1 MQEASP
7 AVTLTQEFIAA
18 LKKVKDAHG
27 AAEGDR
33 RMSNDKDWR
42 KPLPDPLPYVAS
54 VPQTGWHF
62 FQVELGAAWDL
73 ARKGVIPTIP
83 TGARNKQ
90 ALPRVLAQCL
100 TRDPND

>member
-1 MQEASP
+1 MMRDE
-7 AVTLTQEFIAA
+7 
-18 LKKVKDAHG
+18 
-27 AAEGDR
+27 
-33 RMSNDKDWR
+33 DWK

-62 FQVELGAAWDL
+62 FQAEPGASWDL

-90 ALPRVLAQCL
+90 ALPRVLAQRL
-100 TRDPND
+100 TRDPNV